1 MFEMTRVRP
10 PARQQGRVRASL
22 LLAIGAIAALAVAAA
37 VATAGYLWLEN
48 EYRSPGPATAATRI
62 EIAAGTSLRNVLGRL
77 EAQGSLRNA
86 YAVEWYLR
94 LHGLQPRVQTGT
106 YELPPHSS
114 PAEILELFAQ
124 GKVILEQLTVVE
136 GATFADFLS
145 TLEQHPRVAHTL
157 DGKTSAQIMAA
168 LGHPDQPAE
177 GEFFPDTYRFA
188 ANTADLAI
196 LSLAYDSMQRLL
208 KAAWSER
215 RPGLP
220 LDSPYQ
226 ALILASM
233 VEKEA
238 QLKSER
244 ARIAGVFV
252 NRLRTGMR
260 LQSDPTVIYGL
271 GPSYD
276 GTIHTHDLLRDT
288 PYNTYTREGLPPTP
302 IALPGRESLLAT
314 VQPEETGALYFVAT
328 GLGDGAHHFS
338 KTLEEHNSAV
348 QAYLVRLREQERHA
362 RARPPI
368 TPDAEA
374 VESAHP
380 ERPKSAV
387 PFPPASTPASP
398 TAHP

>member
-1 MFEMTRVRP
+1 MVEMTHERS

-22 LLAIGAIAALAVAAA
+22 LLVIGAIAALSVGAA
-37 VATAGYLWLEN
+37 VVTAGYLWLES

-62 EIAAGTSLRNVLGRL
+62 EVLAGASLRNVLARL
-77 EAQGSLRNA
+77 EAQGSLRSA
-86 YAVEWYLR
+86 RAVEWYLR
-94 LHGLQPRVQTGT
+94 LHALQPRVQTGT
-106 YELPPHSS
+106 YELPAHAS
-114 PAEILELFAQ
+114 PAEILELFVQ

-136 GATFADFLS
+136 GATFADFLAS
-145 TLEQHPRVAHTL
+145 LEQHPHVTHTL
-157 DGKTSAQIMAA
+157 QGKTSAQIMAA
-168 LGHPDQPAE
+168 LGHPDESAE

-188 ANTADLAI
+188 AQTADLAI
-196 LSLAYDSMQRLL
+196 LALAYESMQTLL

-215 RPGLP
+215 RTGLP
-220 LDSPYQ
+220 LESPYQ

-252 NRLRTGMR
+252 NRLRAGMR

-271 GPSYD
+271 GTAYD
-276 GTIHTHDLLRDT
+276 GTIHTRDLLRNT

-348 QAYLVRLREQERHA
+348 QAYLVRLREQERRA
-362 RARPPI
+362 RVRPPI

-374 VESAHP
+374 AESAHP
-380 ERPKSAV
+380 ERPKSVA
-387 PFPPASTPASP
+387 PLPPASTPPAP
-398 TAHP
+398 HP